1 MEQVLV
7 SVIVVLAFAYAT
19 WAVMP
24 RALRTRIAV
33 AVFELC
39 RRAGWKCSGA
49 ARLAEQ
55 INARPG
61 CTSCET
67 CKRCQ
72 AGITSS
78 VDSER
83 RRSGEASA
91 TLWMPESNRRSAA
104 EET

>member
-19 WAVMP
+19 WTMMP

-33 AVFELC
+33 AVVGLC
-39 RRAGWKCSGA
+39 RRVGWKGSGA

-55 INARPG
+55 ITSSPG

-67 CKRCQ
+67 CKGCQ

-78 VDSER
+78 FDSAR
-83 RRSGEASA
+83 RFGQQ
-91 TLWMPESNRRSAA
+91 P
-104 EET
+104 